1 MPSNDSI
8 PLGLCQCGCG
18 RTTTRA
24 SKTNA
29 RRGVR
34 KGDPLRFFPGHGS
47 RTGGRPYYA
56 VDDETGCWVWQRSV
70 SGEGYA
76 RITIGGKTVSAH
88 RWYYE
93 QRFGSIPEGYEL
105 DHTCR
110 NRACV
115 NPDHLE
121 PVTGVENIRRGDRTH
136 LTMDDARAIRALRG
150 KAFQRELAARFA
162 VDQTT
167 ISRIQLR
174 KVWRE

>member
-1 MPSNDSI
+1 
-8 PLGLCQCGCG
+8 
-18 RTTTRA
+18 
-24 SKTNA
+24 
-29 RRGVR
+29 
-34 KGDPLRFFPGHGS
+34 
-47 RTGGRPYYA
+47 
-56 VDDETGCWVWQRSV
+56 VWQRSV